1 MVAQPDGGIADV
13 SHTGIIGGNRNGS
26 GSGALVDN
34 LILICVIAVVGAVFV
49 VSIVVVVCVLRKSG
63 MRSSKH
69 GHSKMD
75 SGSGVVGSGS
85 SMTGE
90 FAFYSIAY
98 RVIHLVGKNLLLT

>member
-1 MVAQPDGGIADV
+1 
-13 SHTGIIGGNRNGS
+13 
-26 GSGALVDN
+26 
-34 LILICVIAVVGAVFV
+34 
-49 VSIVVVVCVLRKSG
+49 
-63 MRSSKH
+63 MRSSKN